1 MIMWLASYPKS
12 GNTWLRSLIS
22 SYFFTNDGVFDFKLL
37 KNIPS
42 YPSPPFF
49 EKYPDKFDKPE
60 ATAKY
65 WIHEQE
71 RINKNKKKLIFLKT
85 HNAICKINGYSF
97 TDNKNSLGA
106 VHIIRDPRN
115 VISSIS
121 NHYQIDLDE
130 ALKFM
135 KAPNKAIF
143 VKKDQR
149 YLGFNALFS
158 WSSNNKSWSECQKF
172 PILTIKYEELEKKAF
187 ETFKKVFEFIKKV
200 SKLKEDFNEKKARMA
215 IENCNFEKLQKL
227 EKEKGFYEA
236 ILKKNSSEKIKFFNL
251 GNKNNYRDLL
261 NKNLLDEMNLFYK
274 DELKKYDYNF

>member
-1 MIMWLASYPKS
+1 MIIWIASYPKS

-22 SYFFTNDGVFDFKLL
+22 SYFFTDDGFFDFKLL

-65 WIHEQE
+65 WIPEQE
-71 RINKNKKKLIFLKT
+71 RINKNNNKLIFLKT
-85 HNAICKINGYSF
+85 HNALCKINGYSF
-97 TDNKNSLGA
+97 TDTKNSLGA

-135 KAPNKAIF
+135 KTPNKAIF
-143 VKKDQR
+143 VKKDER

-172 PILTIKYEELEKKAF
+172 PILTIKYEDLERETF

-200 SKLKEDFNEKKARMA
+200 SKLKEDFNQKKAEMA
-215 IENCNFEKLQKL
+215 IKNCNFEKLQKL

-236 ILKKNSSEKIKFFNL
+236 VSKKNSSEKIKFFNL
-251 GNKNNYRDLL
+251 GNNNNYKDLL
-261 NKNLLDEMNLFYK
+261 NRNLIDEINLFYK
-274 DELKKYDYNF
+274 DELKKYNYNF

>member
-1 MIMWLASYPKS
+1 MIIWIASYPKS

-22 SYFFTNDGVFDFKLL
+22 SYFFTDDGFFDFKLL

-71 RINKNKKKLIFLKT
+71 RINKNDNKLIFLKT
-85 HNAICKINGYSF
+85 HNALCKINGCSF
-97 TDNKNSLGA
+97 TDTKNSLGA

-135 KAPNKAIF
+135 KTPNKAIF

-158 WSSNNKSWSECQKF
+158 WSLNNKSWSECQKF
-172 PILTIKYEELEKKAF
+172 PILTIKYEDLEKETF
-187 ETFKKVFEFIKKV
+187 ETFKKVIEFIKKV
-200 SKLKEDFNEKKARMA
+200 SKLKEDFNQKKAEMA

-236 ILKKNSSEKIKFFNL
+236 ISKKNSSEKIKFFNL
-251 GNKNNYRDLL
+251 GNKNNYKDLL
-261 NKNLLDEMNLFYK
+261 NKNLIDEMNLFYK

>member
-1 MIMWLASYPKS
+1 MIIWIASYPKS

-22 SYFFTNDGVFDFKLL
+22 SYFFTDDGFFDFKLL

-65 WIHEQE
+65 WIPEQE
-71 RINKNKKKLIFLKT
+71 RINKNNNKLIFLKT
-85 HNAICKINGYSF
+85 HNALCKINGYSF

-135 KAPNKAIF
+135 KTPNKAIF

-172 PILTIKYEELEKKAF
+172 PILTIKYEDLEKETF

-200 SKLKEDFNEKKARMA
+200 SKLKEDFNQKKAEVA
-215 IENCNFEKLQKL
+215 IKNCNFEKLQKL

-236 ILKKNSSEKIKFFNL
+236 ISKKNSSEKIKFFNL
-251 GNKNNYRDLL
+251 GNKNNYKDLL
-261 NKNLLDEMNLFYK
+261 NKNLIDEINLFYK
-274 DELKKYDYNF
+274 DELKKYNYNF

>member
-1 MIMWLASYPKS
+1 MIIWIASYPKS

-22 SYFFTNDGVFDFKLL
+22 SYFFTDDGFFDFKLL

-65 WIHEQE
+65 WINEQE
-71 RINKNKKKLIFLKT
+71 RINKNNNKLIFLKT
-85 HNAICKINGYSF
+85 HNALCKINGCSF
-97 TDNKNSLGA
+97 TDTKNSLGA

-135 KAPNKAIF
+135 KTPNKAIF

-158 WSSNNKSWSECQKF
+158 WSLNNKSWSECQKF
-172 PILTIKYEELEKKAF
+172 PILTIKYEDLEKETF
-187 ETFKKVFEFIKKV
+187 ETFKKVIEFIKKV
-200 SKLKEDFNEKKARMA
+200 SKLKEDFNQKKAEMA

-236 ILKKNSSEKIKFFNL
+236 ISKKNSSEKIKFFNL

>member
-1 MIMWLASYPKS
+1 MIIWIASYPKS

-22 SYFFTNDGVFDFKLL
+22 SYFFTDDGFFDFKLL

-65 WIHEQE
+65 WINEQE
-71 RINKNKKKLIFLKT
+71 RINKNNNKLIFLKT
-85 HNAICKINGYSF
+85 HNALCKINGCSF
-97 TDNKNSLGA
+97 TDTKNSLGA

-135 KAPNKAIF
+135 KTPNNAIF

-158 WSSNNKSWSECQKF
+158 WSLNNKSWSECQKF
-172 PILTIKYEELEKKAF
+172 PILTIKYEDLEKETF

-200 SKLKEDFNEKKARMA
+200 SKLKEDFNQKKAEMA

-236 ILKKNSSEKIKFFNL
+236 ISKKNSSEKIKFFNL
-251 GNKNNYRDLL
+251 GNKNNYKDLL
-261 NKNLLDEMNLFYK
+261 NKNLIDEMNLFYK

>member
-1 MIMWLASYPKS
+1 MIIWIASYPKS

-22 SYFFTNDGVFDFKLL
+22 SYFFTDDGFFDFKLL

-65 WIHEQE
+65 WIPEQE
-71 RINKNKKKLIFLKT
+71 RINKNNNKLIFLKT
-85 HNAICKINGYSF
+85 HNALCKINGYSF

-135 KAPNKAIF
+135 KTPNKAIF

-172 PILTIKYEELEKKAF
+172 PILTIKYEDLEKETF

-200 SKLKEDFNEKKARMA
+200 SKLKEDFNQKKAEVA
-215 IENCNFEKLQKL
+215 IKNCNFEKLQKL

-236 ILKKNSSEKIKFFNL
+236 ISKKNSS
-251 GNKNNYRDLL
+251 
-261 NKNLLDEMNLFYK
+261 
-274 DELKKYDYNF
+274 

>member
-1 MIMWLASYPKS
+1 MIIWIASYPKS

-22 SYFFTNDGVFDFKLL
+22 SYFFTDDGVFDFELL

-49 EKYPDKFDKPE
+49 EKYPDKFNKPE

-65 WIHEQE
+65 WIPEQE
-71 RINKNKKKLIFLKT
+71 RINKNNNKLIFLKT
-85 HNAICKINGYSF
+85 HNALCKINGYSF
-97 TDNKNSLGA
+97 TDTKNSLGA

-135 KAPNKAIF
+135 KTPNKAIY

-172 PILTIKYEELEKKAF
+172 PILTIKYEDLEKETF

-200 SKLKEDFNEKKARMA
+200 SKLKEDFNQKKAEVA
-215 IENCNFEKLQKL
+215 IKNCNFEKLQKL

-236 ILKKNSSEKIKFFNL
+236 ISKKNSSEKIKFFNL
-251 GNKNNYRDLL
+251 GNKNNYKNLL
-261 NKNLLDEMNLFYK
+261 NKNLIDEINLFYK
-274 DELKKYDYNF
+274 DELKKYNYNF

>member
-1 MIMWLASYPKS
+1 MIIWIASYPKS

-22 SYFFTNDGVFDFKLL
+22 SYFFTDDGFFDFKLL
-37 KNIPS
+37 KTIPS

-65 WIHEQE
+65 WINEQE
-71 RINKNKKKLIFLKT
+71 RINKNNNKLIFLKT
-85 HNAICKINGYSF
+85 HNALCKINGCSF
-97 TDNKNSLGA
+97 TDTKNSLGA

-135 KAPNKAIF
+135 KTPNKAIF

-158 WSSNNKSWSECQKF
+158 WSLNNKSWSECQKF
-172 PILTIKYEELEKKAF
+172 PILTIKYEDLEKETF
-187 ETFKKVFEFIKKV
+187 ETFKKVIEFIKKV
-200 SKLKEDFNEKKARMA
+200 SKLKEDFNQKKAEMA

-236 ILKKNSSEKIKFFNL
+236 ISKKNSSEKIKFFNL
-251 GNKNNYRDLL
+251 GNKNNYKDLL
-261 NKNLLDEMNLFYK
+261 NKNLIDEMNLFYK

>member
-1 MIMWLASYPKS
+1 MIIWIASYPKS

-22 SYFFTNDGVFDFKLL
+22 SYFFTDDGFFDFKLL

-49 EKYPDKFDKPE
+49 EKYPDKFNKPE

-65 WIHEQE
+65 WIPEQE
-71 RINKNKKKLIFLKT
+71 RINKNNNKLIFLKT
-85 HNAICKINGYSF
+85 HNALCKINGYSF
-97 TDNKNSLGA
+97 TDTKNSLGA

-135 KAPNKAIF
+135 KTPNKAIF

-172 PILTIKYEELEKKAF
+172 PILTIKYEDLEKETF

-200 SKLKEDFNEKKARMA
+200 SKLKEDFNQKKAEMA
-215 IENCNFEKLQKL
+215 IKNCNFEKLQKL

-236 ILKKNSSEKIKFFNL
+236 ISKKNSSEKIKFFNL
-251 GNKNNYRDLL
+251 GNKNNYKDLL
-261 NKNLLDEMNLFYK
+261 NKNLIDEINLFYK
-274 DELKKYDYNF
+274 DELKKYNYNF

>member
-1 MIMWLASYPKS
+1 MIIWIASYPKS

-22 SYFFTNDGVFDFKLL
+22 SYFFTDDGFFDFKLL

-49 EKYPDKFDKPE
+49 EKYPDKFNKPE

-65 WIHEQE
+65 WIPEQE
-71 RINKNKKKLIFLKT
+71 RINKNNNKLIFLKT
-85 HNAICKINGYSF
+85 HNALCKINGYSF
-97 TDNKNSLGA
+97 TDTKNSLGA

-135 KAPNKAIF
+135 KTPNKAIY

-172 PILTIKYEELEKKAF
+172 PILTIKYEDLEKETF

-200 SKLKEDFNEKKARMA
+200 SKLKEDFNQKKAEVA
-215 IENCNFEKLQKL
+215 IKNCNFEKLQKL

-236 ILKKNSSEKIKFFNL
+236 ISKKNSSEKIKFFNL
-251 GNKNNYRDLL
+251 GNKNNYKDLL
-261 NKNLLDEMNLFYK
+261 NKSLLDEMNLFYK

>member
-1 MIMWLASYPKS
+1 MIIWIASYPKS

-22 SYFFTNDGVFDFKLL
+22 SYFFTDDGVFDFELL

-49 EKYPDKFDKPE
+49 EKYPDKFNKPE

-65 WIHEQE
+65 WIPEQE
-71 RINKNKKKLIFLKT
+71 RINKNNNKLIFLKT
-85 HNAICKINGYSF
+85 HNALCKINGYSF
-97 TDNKNSLGA
+97 TDTKNSLGA

-135 KAPNKAIF
+135 KTPNKAIY

-172 PILTIKYEELEKKAF
+172 PVLTIKYEDLEKETF

-200 SKLKEDFNEKKARMA
+200 SKLKEDFNQKKAEVA
-215 IENCNFEKLQKL
+215 IKNCNFEKLQKL

-236 ILKKNSSEKIKFFNL
+236 ISKKNSSEKIKFFNL
-251 GNKNNYRDLL
+251 GNKNNYKNLL
-261 NKNLLDEMNLFYK
+261 NKNLIDEINLFYK
-274 DELKKYDYNF
+274 DELKKYNYNF

>member
-1 MIMWLASYPKS
+1 MIIWIASYPKS
-12 GNTWLRSLIS
+12 GNTWLRSLMS

-71 RINKNKKKLIFLKT
+71 RINKNKNKLIFLKT
-85 HNAICKINGYSF
+85 HNALCKINGCSF
-97 TDNKNSLGA
+97 TDTKNSLGA

-135 KAPNKAIF
+135 KTPNKAIF

-158 WSSNNKSWSECQKF
+158 WSLNNKSWSECQKF
-172 PILTIKYEELEKKAF
+172 PILTIKYEDLEKETF
-187 ETFKKVFEFIKKV
+187 ETFKKVIEFIKKV
-200 SKLKEDFNEKKARMA
+200 SKLKEDFNQKKAEMA

-236 ILKKNSSEKIKFFNL
+236 ISKKNSSEKIKFFNL
-251 GNKNNYRDLL
+251 GNKNNYKDLL
-261 NKNLLDEMNLFYK
+261 NKNLIDEMNLFYK

>member
-130 ALKFM
+130 ALRFM
-135 KAPNKAIF
+135 KTPNKAIF

-172 PILTIKYEELEKKAF
+172 PILTIKYEDLEKGTF

-200 SKLKEDFNEKKARMA
+200 SKLKEDFNQKKARTA

-236 ILKKNSSEKIKFFNL
+236 ISKKNSSEKIKFFNL

>member
-1 MIMWLASYPKS
+1 MIIWIASYPKS
-12 GNTWLRSLIS
+12 GNTWLRSLMS

-71 RINKNKKKLIFLKT
+71 RINKNKNKLIFLKT
-85 HNAICKINGYSF
+85 HNALCKINGCSF
-97 TDNKNSLGA
+97 TDTKNSLGA

-135 KAPNKAIF
+135 KTPNKAIF

-158 WSSNNKSWSECQKF
+158 WSLNNKSWSECQKF
-172 PILTIKYEELEKKAF
+172 PILTIKYEDLEKETF
-187 ETFKKVFEFIKKV
+187 ETFKKVIEFIKKV
-200 SKLKEDFNEKKARMA
+200 SKLKEDFNQKKAEMA

-236 ILKKNSSEKIKFFNL
+236 ISKKNSSEKIKFFNL

-261 NKNLLDEMNLFYK
+261 NKNLIDRMNLFYK

>member
-1 MIMWLASYPKS
+1 MWLASYPKS

-85 HNAICKINGYSF
+85 HNALCKINGCSF
-97 TDNKNSLGA
+97 TDTKNSLGA

-121 NHYQIDLDE
+121 NHYQIDLDA

-135 KAPNKAIF
+135 KTPNKAIF
-143 VKKDQR
+143 VKKNQR

-172 PILTIKYEELEKKAF
+172 PILTIKYEDLEKGTF

-200 SKLKEDFNEKKARMA
+200 SKLKEDFNQKKARTA

>member
-1 MIMWLASYPKS
+1 MIIWIASYPKS

-22 SYFFTNDGVFDFKLL
+22 SYFFTDDGFFDFKLL

-49 EKYPDKFDKPE
+49 EKYPDKFNKPE

-65 WIHEQE
+65 WIPEQE
-71 RINKNKKKLIFLKT
+71 RINKNNNKLIFLKT
-85 HNAICKINGYSF
+85 HNALCKINGYSF
-97 TDNKNSLGA
+97 TDTKNSLGA

-135 KAPNKAIF
+135 KTPNKAIY

-172 PILTIKYEELEKKAF
+172 PILTIKYEDLEKETF

-200 SKLKEDFNEKKARMA
+200 SKLKEDFNQKKAEVA
-215 IENCNFEKLQKL
+215 IKNCNFEKLQKL

-236 ILKKNSSEKIKFFNL
+236 ISKKNSSEKIKFFNL
-251 GNKNNYRDLL
+251 GNKNNYKNLL
-261 NKNLLDEMNLFYK
+261 NKNLIDEINLFYK
-274 DELKKYDYNF
+274 DELKKYNYNF

>member
-1 MIMWLASYPKS
+1 MIIWIASYPKS

-22 SYFFTNDGVFDFKLL
+22 SYFFTDDGVFDFKLL

-65 WIHEQE
+65 WINEQE
-71 RINKNKKKLIFLKT
+71 RINKNNNKLIFLKT
-85 HNAICKINGYSF
+85 HNALCKINGCSF
-97 TDNKNSLGA
+97 TDTKNSLGA

-135 KAPNKAIF
+135 KTPNKAIF

-158 WSSNNKSWSECQKF
+158 WSLNNKSWSECQKF
-172 PILTIKYEELEKKAF
+172 PILTIKYEDLEKETF
-187 ETFKKVFEFIKKV
+187 ETFKKVIEFIKKV
-200 SKLKEDFNEKKARMA
+200 SKLKEDFNQKKAEMA

-236 ILKKNSSEKIKFFNL
+236 ISKKNSSEKIKFFNL

>member
-1 MIMWLASYPKS
+1 MIIWIASYPKS

-22 SYFFTNDGVFDFKLL
+22 SYFFTDDGFFDFKLL

-49 EKYPDKFDKPE
+49 EKYPDKFNKPE

-65 WIHEQE
+65 WIPEQE
-71 RINKNKKKLIFLKT
+71 RINKNNNKLIFLKT
-85 HNAICKINGYSF
+85 HNALCKINGYSF
-97 TDNKNSLGA
+97 TDTKNSLGA

-135 KAPNKAIF
+135 KTPNKAIF

-172 PILTIKYEELEKKAF
+172 PILTIKYEDLEKETF

-200 SKLKEDFNEKKARMA
+200 SKLKEDFNQKKAEVA
-215 IENCNFEKLQKL
+215 IKNCNFEKLQKL

-236 ILKKNSSEKIKFFNL
+236 ISKKNSSEKIKFFNL
-251 GNKNNYRDLL
+251 GNKNNYKDLL
-261 NKNLLDEMNLFYK
+261 NKNLIDEINLFYK
-274 DELKKYDYNF
+274 DELKKYNYNF

>member
-1 MIMWLASYPKS
+1 MIIWIASYPKS

-22 SYFFTNDGVFDFKLL
+22 SYFFTDDGFFDFKLL

-65 WIHEQE
+65 WIPEQE
-71 RINKNKKKLIFLKT
+71 RINKNNNKLIFLKT
-85 HNAICKINGYSF
+85 HNALCKINGYSF
-97 TDNKNSLGA
+97 TDTKNSLGA

-135 KAPNKAIF
+135 KTPNKAIY

-172 PILTIKYEELEKKAF
+172 PVLTIKYEDLEKETF

-200 SKLKEDFNEKKARMA
+200 SKLKEDFNQKKAEMA
-215 IENCNFEKLQKL
+215 IKNCNFEKLQKL

-236 ILKKNSSEKIKFFNL
+236 VSKKNSSEKIKFFNL
-251 GNKNNYRDLL
+251 GNNNNYKDLL
-261 NKNLLDEMNLFYK
+261 NRNLIDEINLFYK
-274 DELKKYDYNF
+274 DELKKYNYNF

>member
-1 MIMWLASYPKS
+1 MIIWIASYPKS

-22 SYFFTNDGVFDFKLL
+22 SYFFTDDGVFDFKLL

-49 EKYPDKFDKPE
+49 EKYPDKFEKPE

-71 RINKNKKKLIFLKT
+71 RINKNNNKLIFLKT
-85 HNAICKINGYSF
+85 HNALCKINGCSF
-97 TDNKNSLGA
+97 TDTKNSLGA

-130 ALKFM
+130 ALEFM
-135 KAPNKAIF
+135 KTPNKAIF
-143 VKKDQR
+143 VKKNQR

-172 PILTIKYEELEKKAF
+172 PILTIKYEDLEKGTF

-200 SKLKEDFNEKKARMA
+200 SKLKEDFNQKKARMA

-236 ILKKNSSEKIKFFNL
+236 ISKKNSSEKIKFFNL
-251 GNKNNYRDLL
+251 GNKNNYKDLL
-261 NKNLLDEMNLFYK
+261 NKNLIDRMNLFYK

>member
-1 MIMWLASYPKS
+1 MIIWIASYPKS

-22 SYFFTNDGVFDFKLL
+22 SYFFTDDGFFDFKLL

-65 WIHEQE
+65 WIPEQE
-71 RINKNKKKLIFLKT
+71 RINKNNNKLIFLKT
-85 HNAICKINGYSF
+85 HNALCKINGYSF
-97 TDNKNSLGA
+97 TDTKNSLGA

-135 KAPNKAIF
+135 KTPNKAIY

-172 PILTIKYEELEKKAF
+172 PILTIKYEDLEKETF

-200 SKLKEDFNEKKARMA
+200 SKLKEDFNQKKAEMA
-215 IENCNFEKLQKL
+215 IKNCNFEKLQKL

-236 ILKKNSSEKIKFFNL
+236 ISKKNSSEKIKFFNL
-251 GNKNNYRDLL
+251 GNKNNYKDLL
-261 NKNLLDEMNLFYK
+261 NKNLIDEINLFYK
-274 DELKKYDYNF
+274 DELKKYNYNF